1 MDQESMRRSRRSG
14 GRAGRHAV
22 RSAPLTEDIKPIR
35 PGMEGG
41 AYKPLSETGMQRIHE
56 AALEAMEVIG
66 FADAPESGVEIL
78 TGAGCIQG
86 EDGRIRFPRA
96 LVDDMLAKAA
106 REVTLCARDPAHDLQ
121 LSGNR
126 VHYGT
131 AGAAVYVVDQEN
143 REYRESTLQD
153 LFDAARIT
161 QELDNVHFFQR
172 PMVARDIEDNFEMDL
187 NTIYAS
193 CAGTKKHVGTS
204 IFDPDYVDGCLDLLH
219 HIAGG
224 EDKWRE
230 RPFVSN
236 SNCFVVPPMKF
247 ATESCRVM
255 EKCIAGGMPVLLLS
269 AGQAGATA
277 PAPIAAAIVQAVA
290 ECLAGMIYVNAIKP
304 GHPAV
309 FGTWPFVSDLRS
321 GAMSG
326 GSGEQALLTAGCA
339 QMHHFYGLPG
349 GAAAGIADAKLPDM
363 QAGWEQMCSNVMAG
377 LSGLN
382 MAYEAAGMHASLLG
396 FSLESLI
403 LGDDLL
409 GQAMRCVRGIE
420 VTEDSV
426 SLDTMKEVCLEGPGH
441 YLGSSQTLE
450 LMQRDYVYPAIAD
463 RLSPKEW
470 AEVGKP
476 DLLEQA
482 IKRKREILDA
492 PRKAN
497 IDPVVDNEIRKKF
510 AIHLGAG

>member
-1 MDQESMRRSRRSG
+1 MSEVQARSRRSG
-14 GRAGRHAV
+14 GRLGRHAV
-22 RSAPLTEDIKPIR
+22 RAAPLTEDIRPIR

-41 AYKPLSETGMQRIHE
+41 TYKPLTDAGMQRIHE

-66 FADAPESGVEIL
+66 FADAPETGVEIL

-86 EDGRIRFPRA
+86 DDGRIRFPRA
-96 LVDDMLAKAA
+96 LVEDMLTKAA
-106 REVTLCARDPAHDLQ
+106 KEVTLFARDSARDLH

-131 AGAAVYVVDQEN
+131 AGAAVYVVDVEN
-143 REYRESTLQD
+143 REYRESTVQD

-161 QELDNVHFFQR
+161 EELDNVHFFQR
-172 PMVARDIEDNFEMDL
+172 PMVCRDIEDNFEMDL

-193 CAGTKKHVGTS
+193 CAGTKKHIGTS
-204 IFDPDYVDGCLDLLH
+204 IFDPAFVDGCFELLH
-219 HIAGG
+219 MIAGG

-290 ECLAGMIYVNAIKP
+290 ECLAGMVYVNAISP
-304 GHPAV
+304 GYPAV

-382 MAYEAAGMHASLLG
+382 MVYEAVGMHASLLG

-409 GQAMRCVRGIE
+409 GQALRCVRGIE

-426 SLDTMKEVCLEGPGH
+426 SLDTMKEVCLGGPGH
-441 YLGSSQTLE
+441 YLGSSQTLN

-476 DLLEQA
+476 DLIEQA
-482 IKRKREILDA
+482 IKRKRQILDA

-497 IDPVVDNEIRKKF
+497 IDPVADKEIRKKF
-510 AIHLGAG
+510 RIHLGAG